1 MKLFMKAIKI
11 LLGVVVVLVLV
22 LVLGRNVIV
31 PIIADPV
38 LKAMTGLTL
47 EMEKF
52 EIGIFSTRLD
62 IQGLKIY
69 NPNDYEDRV
78 MVDLPR
84 LYVDYDLSDII
95 GGTIHLTDVKF
106 FLTEVVL
113 VKRADGSSNL
123 DGIMRLAE
131 KKSEEPAVKEKP
143 EGKSKKAPP
152 EIVLDQVE
160 IRIGKFVSKTYN
172 ASGKAD
178 VKEIKIN
185 IDKRY
190 EKKSVQMIMADL
202 SQYTFK
208 VLAQMTL
215 SLGLGD
221 ISGMLTG
228 TLGSVADLGLGT
240 ARKGMETGKD
250 VVGNA
255 TDVLKDTTKGLTNII
270 KLPFGNKE

>member
-1 MKLFMKAIKI
+1 MRMLIKALKI
-11 LLGVVVVLVLV
+11 LLTVVLVVLLV
-22 LVLGRNVIV
+22 FILGRNIIV
-31 PIIADPV
+31 PAVARPV

-52 EIGIFSTRLD
+52 ELGLLSTRLD
-62 IQGLKIY
+62 IQGLKIL
-69 NPNDYEDRV
+69 NPKEYEDRV

-106 FLTEVVL
+106 FLTEVML

-123 DGIMRLAE
+123 DGIMKLAE
-131 KKSEEPAVKEKP
+131 KKSEKPASKEEPGAEK
-143 EGKSKKAPP
+143 KKAPP
-152 EIVLDQVE
+152 KIVLDLVE
-160 IRIGKFVSKTYN
+160 IKVGKFVSKTYN

-178 VKEIKIN
+178 VNEIKIN

-190 EKKSVQMIMADL
+190 EKKSVQAIMADL

-215 SLGLGD
+215 NLGLGD

-240 ARKGMETGKD
+240 ARKGLETGKD

-255 TDVLKDTTKGLTNII
+255 TNVLKDTTKGLSDLI
-270 KLPFGNKE
+270 KLPFGNKN